1 MVFPK
6 RLFLPTHPG
15 ARRGLEEV
23 WKRSRRGL
31 EEVEKRFG
39 RGREEAIGVG
49 RKRRFGNTMAP
60 SPPAFADAIAP
71 ACICQE
77 RRIKQTLRLLMLI
90 QERYVKQVQ
99 KKHHNAHLKTR
110 CLAINSPG
118 PIMNL

>member
-39 RGREEAIGVG
+39 RGPEEAWKRSRRGLEEAKGSESGCG
-49 RKRRFGNTMAP
+49 R
-60 SPPAFADAIAP
+60 
-71 ACICQE
+71 
-77 RRIKQTLRLLMLI
+77 
-90 QERYVKQVQ
+90 
-99 KKHHNAHLKTR
+99 
-110 CLAINSPG
+110 
-118 PIMNL
+118 